1 MSKYTK
7 AVEKEKINQLVSSD
21 AFILG
26 SGKERS
32 EMIETLFEQFE
43 TPIENQ
49 LPNEDAIRLM
59 AKEWASCFDP
69 PERLGMESANLA
81 GLLRMA
87 WIASDV
93 IKQKEK
99 ELTGLFPK
107 GFYNLSDL
115 STKIKMLLAC
125 REAFLNQPNE
135 AMSFAEWASSNEWA
149 FIENKWVELGQ
160 ADSETLILT
169 TYQLY
174 QLYQSEK
181 AKK

>member
-26 SGKERS
+26 SGNERS

-43 TPIENQ
+43 TPIANQ
-49 LPNEDAIRLM
+49 LPKEDAIRLM
-59 AKEWASCFDP
+59 AKEWASCFEP

-93 IKQKEK
+93 ISKMEEEK
-99 ELTGLFPK
+99 VKDAVEF
-107 GFYNLSDL
+107 
-115 STKIKMLLAC
+115 M
-125 REAFLNQPNE
+125 
-135 AMSFAEWASSNEWA
+135 
-149 FIENKWVELGQ
+149 KWVDANCFKENLV
-160 ADSETLILT
+160 DLWFTTSKLSETGKTIEE
-169 TYQLY
+169 LY